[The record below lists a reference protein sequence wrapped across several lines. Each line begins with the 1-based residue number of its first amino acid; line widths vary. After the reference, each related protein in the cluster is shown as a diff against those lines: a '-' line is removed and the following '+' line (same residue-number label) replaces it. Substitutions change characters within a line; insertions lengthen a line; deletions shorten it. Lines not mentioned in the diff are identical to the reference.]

1 MCRLL
6 DTVPRQ
12 ILHVDAKRGL
22 CDRLEGLRGS
32 VKLDTLIWIIV
43 GAVSSGA
50 VVHAANEKREQDIVS
65 RCEAVQR
72 QNKISQLKA
81 CNPFL
86 RTELGCLLP
95 REGLTV
101 DRSCVDKKLSE
112 RIYQSCIDDQG
123 FWGHPIE
130 PQEDNDRLLKLSS
143 W

>member
-1 MCRLL
+1 M
-6 DTVPRQ
+6 
-12 ILHVDAKRGL
+12 
-22 CDRLEGLRGS
+22 
-32 VKLDTLIWIIV
+32 KLDTLIWIIV

-72 QNKISQLKA
+72 QNEKSQLKA

-101 DRSCVDKKLSE
+101 DHSCVDKKLSE
-112 RIYQSCIDDQG
+112 RVYQSCIDDQG
-123 FWGHPIE
+123 FWGHHIE
-130 PQEDNDRLLKLSS
+130 PQEDKDRLIRLDVTF
-143 W
+143 

>member
-1 MCRLL
+1 M
-6 DTVPRQ
+6 

-72 QNKISQLKA
+72 QNEKSQLKA
-81 CNPFL
+81 CNRFL
-86 RTELGCLLP
+86 GRSSEFICLAPTEKLIKL
-95 REGLTV
+95 
-101 DRSCVDKKLSE
+101 DRSCLDKKLSA
-112 RIYQSCIDDQG
+112 RVYQSCIDDQG

-130 PQEDNDRLLKLSS
+130 PQEDKDRLLKLSP